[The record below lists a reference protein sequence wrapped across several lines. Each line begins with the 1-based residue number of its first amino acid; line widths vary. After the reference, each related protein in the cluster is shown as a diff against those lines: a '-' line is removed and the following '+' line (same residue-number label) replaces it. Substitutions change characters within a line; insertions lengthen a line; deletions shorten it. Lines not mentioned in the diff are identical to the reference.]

1 MKESKISSTSN
12 CNSTAVTEHVFNM
25 GSLMTNNIFFVEDV
39 LYVELLETKQ
49 YVTKY
54 TGDVVVHRQV
64 QSSVYLAWNYVKGG
78 KRYVDYDT
86 FKTQL
91 SLFKYFKEH
100 HEGYMDAL
108 MGELL
113 DYDLCD
119 LAIRSEHM
127 F

>member
-1 MKESKISSTSN
+1 M
-12 CNSTAVTEHVFNM
+12 EHAFKM
-25 GSLMTNNIFFVEDV
+25 GTIMTNNIFFVEDV
-39 LYVELLETKQ
+39 LYYELLKNTA
-49 YVTKY
+49 YVSQHP
-54 TGDVVVHRQV
+54 GNIVVNKLV
-64 QSSVYLAWNYVKGG
+64 QSSVYMAWNYVKGG
-78 KRYVDYDT
+78 KREVDYDT
-86 FKTQL
+86 FRTQL

-108 MGELL
+108 WGELL

>member
-1 MKESKISSTSN
+1 M
-12 CNSTAVTEHVFNM
+12 TEHVFNM